1 MTLGLSQIQLP
12 KAFITRTIQ
21 PVPPTAPQ
29 AEQPLPL
36 PKPVQPKT
44 KPATTLV
51 NKSPPRQ
58 TEPLNEPTAS
68 STTSFQIKP
77 ADKADGED
85 HAVVASANEEKT
97 TPQLEASPELEK
109 SPPQQPLAGES
120 GSTVRSYSVPGSVR
134 IKYEG
139 ESNRFPYS
147 FSSDLSWQQDGE
159 SYVAKSE
166 WSKGIPLRTR
176 TSHGLISPDGLAP
189 KKFTDKTRSEVAVH
203 FDRENEKIIFSNNRP
218 EIKLLVGSQDQLSV
232 LIQLAALMSGNAA
245 QFTTGST
252 ITLQVVGPRDADT
265 WTFTVM
271 EAETLKLP
279 GGEQSTLKLVRNPR
293 REFDQKVEV
302 WLAPALGYLPARLRI
317 TTADGDVADQ
327 KWLATEPQV

>member
-1 MTLGLSQIQLP
+1 MILNSKRNVPVKALVALTALVALLHAIILQGAPMTLGLSQIQLP

-120 GSTVRSYSVPGSVR
+120 GSTVRSYSVTPV
-134 IKYEG
+134 
-139 ESNRFPYS
+139 P
-147 FSSDLSWQQDGE
+147 
-159 SYVAKSE
+159 
-166 WSKGIPLRTR
+166 
-176 TSHGLISPDGLAP
+176 
-189 KKFTDKTRSEVAVH
+189 
-203 FDRENEKIIFSNNRP
+203 
-218 EIKLLVGSQDQLSV
+218 V
-232 LIQLAALMSGNAA
+232 LNAA
-245 QFTTGST
+245 
-252 ITLQVVGPRDADT
+252 P
-265 WTFTVM
+265 
-271 EAETLKLP
+271 
-279 GGEQSTLKLVRNPR
+279 
-293 REFDQKVEV
+293 
-302 WLAPALGYLPARLRI
+302 
-317 TTADGDVADQ
+317 
-327 KWLATEPQV
+327 